1 MAIEEKPSRNEDEY
15 FAKQNAELLKAK
27 RAQLD
32 AERAK
37 AAALSQSTMRCPKD
51 GAELKERLFHSV
63 KIDGCPQCNG
73 VWLDPGELEILAMVD
88 RNPVSRVFGDFIKG
102 LR

>member
-15 FAKQNAELLKAK
+15 FARQDAELLKAK

-37 AAALSQSTMRCPKD
+37 VAQAQSQMRCPKD
-51 GAELKERLFHSV
+51 GAELKERVFHNV
-63 KIDGCPQCNG
+63 KIDGCPKCNG
-73 VWLDPGELEILAMVD
+73 VWLDPGELEILAMVE
-88 RNPVSRVFGDFIKG
+88 RNPVSRVFGDLIKG

>member
-15 FAKQNAELLKAK
+15 FARQDAELLKAK

-37 AAALSQSTMRCPKD
+37 AARSQALMKCPKD
-51 GAELKERLFHSV
+51 GSDLTERVFHNV
-63 KIDGCPQCNG
+63 KIDECSECKG
-73 VWLDPGELEILAMVD
+73 VWLDQGELEILAMVE
-88 RNPVSRVFGDFIKG
+88 RNPVSRVFGDIIKG

>member
-15 FAKQNAELLKAK
+15 FARQDAELMKAK

-37 AAALSQSTMRCPKD
+37 AAASQTAMRCPKD
-51 GAELKERLFHSV
+51 GTALKERVFHNV
-63 KIDGCPQCNG
+63 KIDGCPTCNG
-73 VWLDPGELEILAMVD
+73 VWLDPGELEILAMTE

>member
-15 FAKQNAELLKAK
+15 FAKRDAELLKAK

-32 AERAK
+32 IERAK
-37 AAALSQSTMRCPKD
+37 AAQAQFLMKCPKD
-51 GAELKERLFHSV
+51 GAELQEREFHKV
-63 KIDGCPQCNG
+63 KIDVCTQCKG
-73 VWLDPGELEILAMVD
+73 VWLDPGELEMLAMVD
-88 RNPVSRVFGDFIKG
+88 RNPVKRLFGDFIEG

>member
-15 FAKQNAELLKAK
+15 FAKRDAELLKAK
-27 RAQLD
+27 REQLD

-37 AAALSQSTMRCPKD
+37 AARSEALMKCPKD
-51 GAELKERLFHSV
+51 GSTLQEREFHKV
-63 KIDGCPQCNG
+63 KIDVCTQCKG
-73 VWLDPGELEILAMVD
+73 VWLDPGELEILSMVD
-88 RNPVSRVFGDFIKG
+88 RNPVKRLFGDFIEG